1 MIRRK
6 LWLLVV
12 ALLLAVGLQ
21 PVLAQDADPVLS
33 GEDLDA
39 LIAAAE
45 AEGQVV
51 VYSFTSRISRVE
63 TAFEA
68 AYPGIDLVPF
78 DISSTEQIA
87 RIISEQDAGIF
98 EVDVA
103 YISDSPVVFGDLV
116 QGGYLEAF
124 VPPQFAE
131 RVPAEFQT
139 PLLANRIS
147 SKVLMYNE
155 AAYPDGSPITNLWQ
169 LTEEEWS
176 GRVVMVDPLLRG
188 DYLDLM
194 VEIVLRS
201 EEMAAAYEELYGMPI
216 ELDEGILSA
225 GEQWIADLYANGVI
239 VVDDT
244 DTVNAAVG
252 LIDQENPP
260 VGFTT
265 YSDRRDNEDEGWALQ
280 LANEVVPSPGIAFPA
295 LLGLGR
301 NAPHPAAA
309 RLLIHF
315 MMGDDSET
323 GGEGFAPFYV
333 PGDYATRTDIV
344 PHPDAVPFDEFSA
357 WTIVPEATFE
367 IRQDVGD
374 FILSLE

>member
-1 MIRRK
+1 MIRK
-6 LWLLVV
+6 WLFLLVV
-12 ALLLAVGLQ
+12 V
-21 PVLAQDADPVLS
+21 VLALGLTPVFAQDTDPVLS
-33 GEDLDA
+33 GDDLDA

-68 AYPGIDLVPF
+68 AYPGIDLIPF
-78 DISSTEQIA
+78 DISSTEQIT
-87 RIISEQDAGIF
+87 RIQTEQDANIF

-103 YISDSPVVFGDLV
+103 YISDSPVVLGNLV
-116 QGGYLEAF
+116 AGGYLEAF
-124 VPPQFAE
+124 VPPQFIDVLPEAY
-131 RVPAEFQT
+131 QM
-139 PLLANRIS
+139 PLLAHRLS

-155 AAYPDGSPITNLWQ
+155 SAFPDGSPITNLWQ

-194 VEIVLRS
+194 VEVVLRS
-201 EEMAAAYEELYGMPI
+201 DEMAAAYEALYGMPLV
-216 ELDEGILSA
+216 LDEGINSA
-225 GEQWIADLYANGVI
+225 GEQWINDLFLNNV
-239 VVDDT
+239 VLVDDT
-244 DTVNAAVG
+244 DTVNEAIG
-252 LIDQENPP
+252 IIDQENHP

-265 YSDRRDNEDEGWALQ
+265 YSDRRDNEEEGWALQ
-280 LANEVVPSPGIAFPA
+280 LANEVVPSPGITFPA
-295 LLGLGR
+295 LLGVAR
-301 NAPHPAAA
+301 NAPNPAAA

-323 GGEGFAPFYV
+323 GGEAFAPFYV

-344 PHPDAVPFDEFSA
+344 PHPDAVPFDEFTA
-357 WTIVPEATFE
+357 WRIDPAMTIE
-367 IRQDVGD
+367 IRQDIAD
-374 FILSLE
+374 FILSLQ

>member
-1 MIRRK
+1 MSR
-6 LWLLVV
+6 LLKVSLF
-12 ALLLAVGLQ
+12 LLLFSVITLQ
-21 PVLAQDADPVLS
+21 PLAAQDEVLS

-39 LIAAAE
+39 LVAAAE

-68 AYPGIDLVPF
+68 AYPNIDLIPF
-78 DISSTEQIA
+78 DISSTEQIT
-87 RIISEQDAGIF
+87 RITSEQDAGIY

-103 YISDSPVVFGDLV
+103 YISDSPVVYGELV
-116 QGGYLEAF
+116 TGGYLEAF

-131 RVPAEFQT
+131 LVPEELQT
-139 PLLANRIS
+139 PLLAHRIS

-155 AAYPDGSPITNLWQ
+155 AAYPDGSPITNLWE
-169 LTEEEWS
+169 LTQPEWS

-201 EEMAAAYEELYGMPI
+201 DEMAAAYEELFGEPI
-216 ELDEGILSA
+216 ELDSGINSA
-225 GEQWIADLYANGVI
+225 GEQWIVDLFANGV
-239 VVDDT
+239 VLVDDT
-244 DTVNAAVG
+244 DTVNEAVG
-252 LIDQENPP
+252 LIDQEDPP

-295 LLGLGR
+295 LLGIGR

-323 GGEGFAPFYV
+323 GGEAFAPFYV

-344 PHPDAVPFDEFSA
+344 PHPDAVPFDDFTA
-357 WTIVPEATFE
+357 WRINPEATFE
-367 IRQDVGD
+367 IRQDIAD
-374 FILSLE
+374 LILTLQ

>member
-1 MIRRK
+1 LRPLI
-6 LWLLVV
+6 L
-12 ALLLAVGLQ
+12 
-21 PVLAQDADPVLS
+21 
-33 GEDLDA
+33 A
-39 LIAAAE
+39 LIWCPL
-45 AEGQVV
+45 
-51 VYSFTSRISRVE
+51 I
-63 TAFEA
+63 
-68 AYPGIDLVPF
+68 
-78 DISSTEQIA
+78 ISSTEQIA

-280 LANEVVPSPGIAFPA
+280 LANDVVPSPGIAFPA

-301 NAPHPAAA
+301 NASHPAAA